1 MTGADKLIIDVLQ
14 HAPHEGPGLI
24 ANWARE
30 NQHQLKI
37 HTLFEENEH
46 VPKDSDFLIVLG
58 GPMGINDTAEFPW
71 LLEERALIR
80 RLSQQNKPVFGVCL
94 GAQQIAATF
103 GSEITVNKEKEVG
116 WFPIKRTSE
125 KLAFF
130 PESLDVFHWHQD
142 TFSLPAGATRLF
154 ASEGCLN
161 QGFIYGENIIGL
173 QFHFEMEKAGIE
185 TILQIDEE
193 FITPGKYVQ
202 SIDLMRGKSVPRDNK
217 QMLEAILDYLIKA
230 KPSD

>member
-14 HAPHEGPGLI
+14 HVPHEGPGLI
-24 ANWARE
+24 ANWAKE

-37 HTLFEENEH
+37 HLLFEENAH
-46 VPKDSDFLIVLG
+46 VPNDSDFLIVLG
-58 GPMGINDTAEFPW
+58 GPMGINDTAEFAW
-71 LLEERALIR
+71 LADERVLIK
-80 RLSQQNKPVFGVCL
+80 RLSEQNKPIFGVCL

-116 WFPIKRTSE
+116 WFPVKRTSD
-125 KLAFF
+125 KLLFF
-130 PESLDVFHWHQD
+130 PESLHVFHWHQD
-142 TFSLPAGATRLF
+142 TFSLPEGATRLF

-161 QGFIYGENIIGL
+161 QAFLYAENIIGL

-193 FITPGKYVQ
+193 FITPGQYVQ
-202 SIDLMRGKSVPRDNK
+202 SLAEMRVEDVPEDNK
-217 QMLEAILDYLIKA
+217 QMLEAILDYLIDTKTI
-230 KPSD
+230 

>member
-14 HAPHEGPGLI
+14 HVPHEGPGLI
-24 ANWARE
+24 TNWARE

-37 HTLFEENEH
+37 HSLFEENAH
-46 VPKDSDFLIVLG
+46 VPNESDFLIVLG

-71 LLEERALIR
+71 LKDERKLIK
-80 RLSQQNKPVFGVCL
+80 RLSEQHKPVFGVCL

-116 WFPIKRTSE
+116 WFPVKRTSD
-125 KLAFF
+125 KLSFF
-130 PESLDVFHWHQD
+130 PESLNVFHWHQD
-142 TFSLPAGATRLF
+142 TFALPAGATRLF

-161 QGFIYGENIIGL
+161 QAFLYGENIIGL

-185 TILQIDEE
+185 TILQIDEA

-202 SIDLMRGKSVPRDNK
+202 SVEVMQEKDVPEDNK
-217 QMLEAILDYLIKA
+217 QMLEAILDYLINPKTI
-230 KPSD
+230 